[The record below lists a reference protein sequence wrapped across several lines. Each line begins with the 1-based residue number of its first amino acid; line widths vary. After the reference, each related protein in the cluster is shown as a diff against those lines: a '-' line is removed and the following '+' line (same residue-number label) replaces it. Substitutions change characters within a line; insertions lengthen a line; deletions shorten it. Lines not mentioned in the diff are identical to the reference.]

1 MNVIRALVIA
11 AALVAPA
18 FAQAQS
24 DYPKHPIRIL
34 VGFPAGGSTDVLA
47 RVLAQEAR
55 KALGQD
61 LIVINKGGAAGAL
74 AINELIA
81 SPPDGYT
88 IAITPSSVL
97 TIAHHFQNVR
107 PDMLEKTDALVMAA
121 RQRTGLMTRADG
133 GPKDFRDFVAQAK
146 ANPGKLSVGII
157 GPGTMGGI
165 LTRAVLDYEKLDV
178 NLVPLNGDAPV
189 ANDVLG
195 GHVTAG
201 NGSAASFAEHIRAG
215 TMRLL
220 ASGEADRLDV
230 APDVP
235 TFIELGYPY
244 KGNAIQYMLA
254 PKGLPPEV
262 RQKLISTLFDAMKTP
277 MFIETAKKNELYD
290 PKVIAG
296 EELDAYLLKDRAE
309 IAALIQ
315 KFGIKSEGK

>member
-1 MNVIRALVIA
+1 MKIRLFLAA
-11 AALVAPA
+11 AALALSA
-18 FAQAQS
+18 GTASAQADFPNKQ
-24 DYPKHPIRIL
+24 IRIL

-47 RVLAQEAR
+47 RVLAQESR

-81 SPPDGYT
+81 SPADGYT

-97 TIAHHFQNVR
+97 TIAHHFQNIR
-107 PDMLEKTDALVMAA
+107 PDMLEKTDALVMVA
-121 RQRTGLMTRADG
+121 RQRTGMMTRTDG
-133 GPKDFRDFVAQAK
+133 GPKDFKDFVAQAK

-165 LTRAVLDYEKLDV
+165 LTRAVIDHEKLEV

-189 ANDVLG
+189 ANAVLG

-235 TFIELGYPY
+235 NFIELGYPY

-262 RQKLISTLFDAMKTP
+262 RKKLISVFLDAMKSP
-277 MFIETAKKNELYD
+277 IFVETAKKHELYD
-290 PKVIAG
+290 PKVLAG
-296 EELDAYLLKDRAE
+296 EEFDAYLLKDRAE

-315 KFGIKSEGK
+315 KLGMKPEGK